1 MLKMHFRPEF
11 LNRIDDVILF
21 TALKESDLEKI
32 IDINL
37 NRFNK
42 RLKQQDLSLTITQ
55 KAKLELVKKGYDKA
69 YGARP
74 LERVMQKEIIDL
86 IAKAIISK
94 SLTKKDLIIDFDENK
109 FVLN

>member
-1 MLKMHFRPEF
+1 MLFRS
-11 LNRIDDVILF
+11 RIDDVILF
-21 TALKESDLEKI
+21 SALKESDLEKI

-42 RLKQQDLSLTITQ
+42 RLKQQDLSLNITQ
-55 KAKLELVKKGYDKA
+55 KAKTELVKRGYDKA

-86 IAKAIISK
+86 IAKAIIAK
-94 SLTKKDLIIDFDENK
+94 TLNKKDLIIDYDNNK
-109 FVLN
+109 FTLQ